1 MRGNAVA
8 RADFADASFIHL
20 CLLCVAKLASASE
33 IGRCQSVGRR
43 CVKHVSRLCLICP
56 QGAT

>member
-33 IGRCQSVGRR
+33 IKDFRAAAASPSGGV
-43 CVKHVSRLCLICP
+43 V
-56 QGAT
+56 